1 MEADEGRR
9 TREPNDEDVAIVTER
24 MRAGA
29 ERESI
34 AGMLQERGVDR
45 MQARNLVDAVYPE
58 LGRVAEAE
66 RCSPSALVPAIAGG
80 VLAALVGGFLWGLI
94 VIVTDYE
101 VGFVAWGIGFLAG
114 IAVVRFAGGRK
125 GGPLQAVAV
134 VASLLGIV
142 TGKYISFAYF
152 FKKAVEDRFGLEL
165 SYFDSTIFTTF
176 RENLGDVF
184 GGFDLLWA
192 GLAIITAWRLTRPS
206 GFRPAGTLG
215 S

>member
-1 MEADEGRR
+1 VEADEGRP
-9 TREPNDEDVAIVTER
+9 TREPSDEDVAFVTER

-29 ERESI
+29 DQESI

-58 LGRVAEAE
+58 LARVAEAE
-66 RCSPSALVPAIAGG
+66 RYSPSALVPAIAGG
-80 VLAALVGGFLWGLI
+80 ILAALVGGFVWGLI
-94 VIVTDYE
+94 VIVTDYD
-101 VGFVAWGIGFLAG
+101 VGFVAWGIGFLVG

-125 GGPLQAVAV
+125 GAPLQTVAV
-134 VASLLGIV
+134 LLSLLGIV

-152 FKKAVEDRFGLEL
+152 FKKAVDDRFGVDL
-165 SYFDSTIFTTF
+165 SYFDSIIFTTF

-192 GLAIITAWRLTRPS
+192 GLAIVTAWRLTRPS
-206 GFRPAGTLG
+206 GFLPAATLG

>member
-1 MEADEGRR
+1 VEADEGRR
-9 TREPNDEDVAIVTER
+9 TREPNDEDVAFVTER

-29 ERESI
+29 DQESI

-58 LGRVAEAE
+58 LARVAEAE
-66 RCSPSALVPAIAGG
+66 RYSQSALVPAIAGG
-80 VLAALVGGFLWGLI
+80 VLAALVGGFVWGLI

-114 IAVVRFAGGRK
+114 IAVVRFAGGRT

-152 FKKAVEDRFGLEL
+152 FKKAVDDRFGVEL

-192 GLAIITAWRLTRPS
+192 GLAIVTAWRLARPL